1 MFIEYING
9 NKGMNKKSKTF
20 KIILLSAVILI
31 IALVAILAVQTS
43 KNSNDAKEPK
53 YITVADIKV
62 INNGEVDTS
71 AILDV
76 IQKYNKDFDK
86 NSVKTV
92 CHQTTDQ
99 NDYTIDIIEMYDD
112 IETSSCYTAFVE
124 NGILTQIADNHYP
137 DFKSDKKLNASKKL
151 SKKDTEK
158 ILKKQREK
166 AKKIG
171 AVRVSNQEYRY
182 YYDCEK
188 KALKFIVLTD
198 YIADDETTNV
208 LEYEKKL

>member
-1 MFIEYING
+1 MS
-9 NKGMNKKSKTF
+9 KKSKTF

-31 IALVAILAVQTS
+31 IALAAILVVHTS
-43 KNSNDAKEPK
+43 KNGNDAKEPK
-53 YITVADIKV
+53 YITVANIKV
-62 INNGEVDTS
+62 INNNEVDTS

-76 IQKYNKDFDK
+76 IQENNKDFDK
-86 NSVKTV
+86 GSVKTV

-99 NDYTIDIIEMYDD
+99 NDYTIDIIEMYGD

-158 ILKKQREK
+158 ILKKQKTK
-166 AKKIG
+166 AKRIG

-188 KALKFIVLTD
+188 KSLKFIVLTE
-198 YIADDETTNV
+198 YIADDETANV
-208 LEYEKKL
+208 LEYEKEL

>member
-1 MFIEYING
+1 M
-9 NKGMNKKSKTF
+9 KSKENQKKF

-31 IALVAILAVQTS
+31 IALVGILAVQIS
-43 KNSNDAKEPK
+43 KNNNDTKEPK
-53 YITVADIKV
+53 YITVANIKV
-62 INNGEVDTS
+62 INNNDVDTS

-76 IQKYNKDFDK
+76 IQKNNKDFDK
-86 NSVKTV
+86 GSVKTV

-99 NDYTIDIIEMYDD
+99 NDYSIDIIEMYVD
-112 IETSSCYTAFVE
+112 IETSSQYTAFVK

-137 DFKSDKKLNASKKL
+137 DFKSGKKLNASKKL

-166 AKKIG
+166 AKRIG

-188 KALKFIVLTD
+188 KELKFIVLTD

-208 LEYEKKL
+208 LQYEKEL

>member
-1 MFIEYING
+1 M
-9 NKGMNKKSKTF
+9 KSKENQKKF

-31 IALVAILAVQTS
+31 IALVGVLAVQIS
-43 KNSNDAKEPK
+43 KNSNDTKEPK

-62 INNGEVDTS
+62 INNNKVDTS

-76 IQKYNKDFDK
+76 IQKNNKDFDK
-86 NSVKTV
+86 GSVKTV

-99 NDYTIDIIEMYDD
+99 NDYTIDIIEMYGD

-124 NGILTQIADNHYP
+124 NGVLTRIADNHYP
-137 DFKSDKKLNASKKL
+137 DFESDKKLNAGKKL

-188 KALKFIVLTD
+188 KALKLIVLTD

-208 LEYEKKL
+208 LEYEKEL

>member
-1 MFIEYING
+1 MRSKENQ
-9 NKGMNKKSKTF
+9 KKF

-31 IALVAILAVQTS
+31 IALVGVLAVQIS
-43 KNSNDAKEPK
+43 KNSNDTKEPK

-62 INNGEVDTS
+62 INNNEVDTS

-76 IQKYNKDFDK
+76 IQENNKDFDK
-86 NSVKTV
+86 GSVKTV

-99 NDYTIDIIEMYDD
+99 NDYSIDIIEMYGD
-112 IETSSCYTAFVE
+112 IETSSQYTAFVE

-137 DFKSDKKLNASKKL
+137 DFKSDKKLNAGKKL

-171 AVRVSNQEYRY
+171 AVKVSNQECRY

-208 LEYEKKL
+208 LEYEKEL

>member
-1 MFIEYING
+1 MK
-9 NKGMNKKSKTF
+9 NKVNQKKF

-31 IALVAILAVQTS
+31 IALVGILAVQTS
-43 KNSNDAKEPK
+43 KNNNDTKEPK

-62 INNGEVDTS
+62 INNNEVDTS

-76 IQKYNKDFDK
+76 IQENNKDFDK
-86 NSVKTV
+86 GSVKTV

-99 NDYTIDIIEMYDD
+99 NDYSIDIIEMYGD
-112 IETSSCYTAFVE
+112 IETSSQYTAFVE
-124 NGILTQIADNHYP
+124 NGVLTRIADNHYS
-137 DFKSDKKLNASKKL
+137 DFKSDKKLNAGKKL

-171 AVRVSNQEYRY
+171 AVKVSNQECRY

-208 LEYEKKL
+208 LEYEKEL

>member
-1 MFIEYING
+1 M
-9 NKGMNKKSKTF
+9 KSKENQKKF

-31 IALVAILAVQTS
+31 IALVGILAVQTS
-43 KNSNDAKEPK
+43 KNSNDTKEPK

-62 INNGEVDTS
+62 INNNEVDTS

-76 IQKYNKDFDK
+76 IQENNKDFDK
-86 NSVKTV
+86 GSVKTV

-99 NDYTIDIIEMYDD
+99 NDYSIDIIEMYGD

-124 NGILTQIADNHYP
+124 NGVLTRIADNHYP
-137 DFKSDKKLNASKKL
+137 DFKSDKKLNAGKKL

-171 AVRVSNQEYRY
+171 AVRVSNQECRY

-208 LEYEKKL
+208 LEYEKEL

>member
-1 MFIEYING
+1 M
-9 NKGMNKKSKTF
+9 KSKENQKKF

-31 IALVAILAVQTS
+31 IALVGILAVQIS
-43 KNSNDAKEPK
+43 KNSNDTKEPK

-62 INNGEVDTS
+62 INNNEVDTS

-76 IQKYNKDFDK
+76 IQKSNKDFDK
-86 NSVKTV
+86 SSVKTV

-99 NDYTIDIIEMYDD
+99 NDYSIDIIEMYGD
-112 IETSSCYTAFVE
+112 IETSSQYTAFVK

-137 DFKSDKKLNASKKL
+137 DFKSGKKLNASKKL
-151 SKKDTEK
+151 SKKVTEK

-208 LEYEKKL
+208 LEYEKEL

>member
-1 MFIEYING
+1 M
-9 NKGMNKKSKTF
+9 KSKENQKKF

-31 IALVAILAVQTS
+31 IALVGILAVQIS
-43 KNSNDAKEPK
+43 KNNNDTKEPK
-53 YITVADIKV
+53 YITVANIKV
-62 INNGEVDTS
+62 INNNDVDTS

-76 IQKYNKDFDK
+76 IQKNNKDFDK
-86 NSVKTV
+86 GSVKTV

-99 NDYTIDIIEMYDD
+99 NDYSIDIIEMYGD
-112 IETSSCYTAFVE
+112 IETSSQYTAFVK
-124 NGILTQIADNHYP
+124 NGTLTQIADNHYP

-166 AKKIG
+166 AKRIG

-188 KALKFIVLTD
+188 KELKFIVLTD

-208 LEYEKKL
+208 LQYEKEL

>member
-1 MFIEYING
+1 M
-9 NKGMNKKSKTF
+9 KSKENQKKF

-31 IALVAILAVQTS
+31 IALVGILAVQIS
-43 KNSNDAKEPK
+43 KNNNDTKEPK
-53 YITVADIKV
+53 YITVANIKV
-62 INNGEVDTS
+62 INNNDVDTS

-76 IQKYNKDFDK
+76 IQKNNKDFDK
-86 NSVKTV
+86 GSVKTV

-99 NDYTIDIIEMYDD
+99 NDYSIDIIEMYGD
-112 IETSSCYTAFVE
+112 IETSSQYTAFVK

-137 DFKSDKKLNASKKL
+137 DFKSGKKLNASKKL

-166 AKKIG
+166 AKRIG

-188 KALKFIVLTD
+188 KELKFIVLTD

-208 LEYEKKL
+208 LQYEKEL